1 MEPQGA
7 AYSFAG
13 RVRKDGLTIMK
24 QLGNLVIVCA
34 QRKDVTLRIEQ
45 GRVMVLLD
53 GTYAPTAFSADW
65 DDDETILS
73 VIHELNFGRCAPKS
87 Q

>member
-34 QRKDVTLRIEQ
+34 QRKDVTLRVEQ